1 MFLLIFEQ
9 DSIAFR
15 ILDVLEL
22 DQENI
27 NLSNSGRNFDALSF
41 RYSANTRIRT
51 DRQALTLRDNAVCF
65 FPSHVNYIRESKKDR
80 MIVIHFNALDY
91 RSAQIEYFYPKDSQ
105 KYAVL
110 FRQALNCWKGN
121 GIAYKYETAAVL
133 YSIFTAIYEENK
145 TEQEKNPRIM
155 EACRY
160 LNENYNKPDLLI
172 KDAASQSNVSEVYFR
187 RLFQQIY
194 RISPKQYI
202 LRMRI
207 DHAIA
212 LIETGYFSLE
222 EVANQS
228 GFSDYKHFSVTFKRL
243 TGVSPSEYRYH
254 FDQIV

>member
-1 MFLLIFEQ
+1 MIFEQ

-22 DQENI
+22 DQENV

-41 RYSANTRIRT
+41 RYNANTRIRT
-51 DRQALTLRDNAVCF
+51 NKQSLTLRDNAVCF
-65 FPSHVNYIRESKKDR
+65 FPSHVNYIRESNKDR
-80 MIVIHFNALDY
+80 LIVIHFNALDY
-91 RSAQIEYFYPKDSQ
+91 RSAQIECFYPKNPQ

-110 FRQALNCWKGN
+110 FRRALDCWKGN
-121 GIAYKYETAAVL
+121 GTAYKYETAAIL
-133 YSIFTAIYEENK
+133 YCIFTAIYEENK
-145 TEQEKNPRIM
+145 TEQEKDPRIIA
-155 EACRY
+155 ACRY
-160 LNENYNKPDLLI
+160 LNENYNQPDLLI
-172 KDAASQSNVSEVYFR
+172 RDAALQSNVSEVYFR

-194 RISPKQYI
+194 HISPKQYV

-222 EVANQS
+222 EIAHQS
-228 GFSDYKHFSVTFKRL
+228 GFFDYKHFSVTFKRL